1 VVPVSYTNSKG
12 EVRWRARWRTGKGE
26 RHSRSGFL
34 SIEDAR
40 ALEEAMRVARREG
53 KPVRLPKTQLTIDE
67 YWELWW
73 EQEVTVGKTRAT
85 QHSYRGT
92 YACYIRP
99 RIGRVKLRQL
109 IDDPQLLV
117 NWRLRLARDKSEVVL
132 DHTHRVLSSML
143 SAAAEEGVIPYNPLS
158 LLTLKGRR
166 GRKRTVTRSKP
177 RRDPVAI
184 DPTAWFV
191 VMEYLRR
198 PTRPA
203 VNGDKPRTRGSSLDR
218 ECDALIVAL
227 GFMAGFRLPSEALG
241 RTRGDVRE
249 GRVHM
254 EGRSS
259 EGEYTPGSKTGP
271 TRDLPV
277 QTELAAE
284 FERVKRAYTAA
295 GQPLGRRDF
304 WISAYRL
311 DVVLTE
317 HQASNWRERDF
328 RPVARQLA
336 LDFPQ
341 FAELGNATPYSA
353 RHTFISCCL
362 QAGIS
367 LATIAGWC
375 GTSIQMISQT
385 YGRTIRRY
393 EGTSPVA
400 LEEQFRTGRLEAMSL
415 LAATPTI
422 PSTRHEAP
430 TGIRPA
436 RAPKSPKM
444 APLPPMPPAKR
455 HRVAGKRRQVAG

>member
-1 VVPVSYTNSKG
+1 VVPVSYTTKKG

-34 SIEDAR
+34 SIEEAR

-53 KPVRLPKTQLTIDE
+53 KPVRPPKTQLTIDQ

-85 QHSYRGT
+85 QHSYRGA

-117 NWRLRLARDKSEVVL
+117 NCRLRLARDKSKAVL
-132 DHTHRVLSSML
+132 DHAHRVLSSML
-143 SAAAEEGVIPYNPLS
+143 SAAAEGGVIPYNPLL
-158 LLTLKGRR
+158 LLTLERRR
-166 GRKRTVTRSKP
+166 GRKRTVTRSQP
-177 RRDPVAI
+177 RREALAI
-184 DPTAWFV
+184 DPAAWFMV
-191 VMEYLRR
+191 IEYLRR
-198 PTRPA
+198 PTRPP
-203 VNGDKPRTRGSSLDR
+203 VNGDKPRTRASPLDR
-218 ECDALIVAL
+218 ERDALIVAL
-227 GFMAGFRLPSEALG
+227 GFMAGLRLPSEALG
-241 RTRGDVRE
+241 LTRGDVRD
-249 GRVHM
+249 GRLHM

-284 FERVKRAYTAA
+284 FKRVKRTYADA
-295 GQPLGRRDF
+295 GQPLGRKDF
-304 WISAYRL
+304 WISAHRL
-311 DVVLTE
+311 DAVLTE

-328 RPVARQLA
+328 RPVARQIA

-341 FAELGNATPYSA
+341 FAELHHATPYSA

-385 YGRTIRRY
+385 YGRTISRY
-393 EGTSPVA
+393 ESVSRVT
-400 LEEQFRTGRLEAMSL
+400 LDEQFRTGRLEAISL
-415 LAATPTI
+415 LSATSMTPPTRHQAATRTRPTK
-422 PSTRHEAP
+422 R
-430 TGIRPA
+430 
-436 RAPKSPKM
+436 

-455 HRVAGKRRQVAG
+455 HRVADKRRPRR

>member
-1 VVPVSYTNSKG
+1 VVPVSYTNKKG

-34 SIEDAR
+34 RIEEAR
-40 ALEEAMRVARREG
+40 ALEEAMRTARREG

-85 QHSYRGT
+85 QHSYRGA

-109 IDDPQLLV
+109 VDDPQLLV
-117 NWRLRLARDKSEVVL
+117 HWRLRLARDKSEVVL
-132 DHTHRVLSSML
+132 DHAHRVLSSML
-143 SAAAEEGVIPYNPLS
+143 SAAAEEGVIPYNPLL
-158 LLTLKGRR
+158 LLTLERRR
-166 GRKRTVTRSKP
+166 GRKRRITRSRP

-184 DPTAWFV
+184 DPAAWFV
-191 VMEYLRR
+191 LMEYLRR

-203 VNGDKPRTRGSSLDR
+203 VNGDKPRTRANLLDR
-218 ECDALIVAL
+218 ERDALIVAL
-227 GFMAGFRLPSEALG
+227 GFMAGLRLPSEALG
-241 RTRGDVRE
+241 LTRGDVHT

-284 FERVKRAYTAA
+284 FERVKRAYTDA

-304 WISAYRL
+304 WISAHRL

-328 RPVARQLA
+328 RPVARQIA

-341 FAELGNATPYSA
+341 FAELRNATPYSA
-353 RHTFISCCL
+353 RHTFMSCCL

-367 LATIAGWC
+367 LATIAAWC

-385 YGRTIRRY
+385 YGRVITRY
-393 EGTSPVA
+393 EGAAPVT
-400 LEEQFRTGRLEAMSL
+400 LDEQFRTGRLEAMSL
-415 LAATPTI
+415 LSATPTT
-422 PSTRHEAP
+422 PPTRHETP
-430 TGIRPA
+430 TGGAAKR
-436 RAPKSPKM
+436 PKM
-444 APLPPMPPAKR
+444 RPLPPMPPAKR
-455 HRVAGKRRQVAG
+455 HRAAGKRRRVAD